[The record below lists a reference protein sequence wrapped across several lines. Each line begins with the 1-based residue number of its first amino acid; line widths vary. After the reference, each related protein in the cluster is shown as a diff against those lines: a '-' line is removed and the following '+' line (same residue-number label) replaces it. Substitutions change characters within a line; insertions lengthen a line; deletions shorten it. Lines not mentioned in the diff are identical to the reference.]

1 MFWRPPCLLRSV
13 NLQLVSR
20 AARDDDMAI
29 QGVLWRSRGD
39 WLVIRDASVK
49 EGTRPPEKVQGEIVI
64 HRSNVA
70 FIQVLPA

>member
-1 MFWRPPCLLRSV
+1 V

-29 QGVLWRSRGD
+29 QGVLWRSRGA
-39 WLVIRDASVK
+39 WLVIREASVK
-49 EGTRPPEKVQGEIVI
+49 EGRLPKEKVQGEIVI

-70 FIQVLPA
+70 FIQVLPE